1 MAALNE
7 WFDNAFDQCPVM
19 AILRGF
25 SPDKTVELSET
36 AWDLGITSVEVP
48 IETPA
53 AIDSL
58 AAAVTA
64 GRKRGHQV
72 GAGTVVS
79 IEQVQQ
85 AEANGAAF
93 TVAPGLDAAVAQAS
107 IDAGLPH
114 LPGVATP
121 TEIQR
126 ARQLGLSWVKAF
138 PATALGTAWF
148 KAMPG
153 PFPGLKIVAT
163 GGMNAT
169 NAAEYLE
176 AGARV
181 VAVGSALEDPS
192 QLERLASL
200 IGRSH

>member
-7 WFDNAFDQCPVM
+7 WFDNAFEQCPVM

-25 SPDKTVELSET
+25 NPEKTVELSET

-58 AAAVTA
+58 AAAVAA

-79 IEQVQQ
+79 IEQVRQ

-93 TVAPGLDAAVAQAS
+93 TVAPGFDPAVAQAS

-126 ARQLGLSWVKAF
+126 ARHMGFDWVKAF

-163 GGMNAT
+163 GGMNAA
-169 NAAEYLE
+169 NAAEYLQ
-176 AGARV
+176 AGASV
-181 VAVGSALEDPS
+181 VAVGSALEDPG
-192 QLERLASL
+192 QLDRLATLVGGSK
-200 IGRSH
+200 